1 MSQQVQDLFDDEA
14 EFQELLDT
22 AKNNA
27 ANDWEENFI
36 AQQIDKFSQFG
47 RRMYLS
53 DLQLEHINRIAG
65 DQ

>member
-36 AQQIDKFSQFG
+36 SQQIDKFAQFG
-47 RRMYLS
+47 RQMYLS
-53 DLQLEHINRIAG
+53 DLQLVNIRRIAR
-65 DQ
+65 DE

>member
-1 MSQQVQDLFDDEA
+1 MSQQVQDIFDDEA
-14 EFQELLDT
+14 EFKELLES

-36 AQQIDKFSQFG
+36 AGQIEKFEEFG

-65 DQ
+65 DE